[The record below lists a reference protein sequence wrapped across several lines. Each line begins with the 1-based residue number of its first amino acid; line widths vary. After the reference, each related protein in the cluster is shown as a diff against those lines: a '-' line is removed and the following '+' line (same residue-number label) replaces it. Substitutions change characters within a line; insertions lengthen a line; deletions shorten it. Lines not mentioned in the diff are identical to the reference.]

1 VLEQAV
7 YAGRNH
13 TAILAV
19 ALATLAIFAG
29 SARADDV
36 AQVALGSE
44 IESLVTG
51 PDGGAWISIQRRS
64 GHAIGRA
71 GPAGGFR
78 TTAVEDNLSG
88 GATLGPDGQA
98 WFSGFLGRLVRA
110 DAAGT
115 ISSFAPTEDS
125 IEALATGPDGTL
137 WTAAG
142 DARRITR
149 VRPDGVATTTPLALP
164 SCRIERTFTE
174 MQRASD
180 GAVWIADI
188 GCGRVIR
195 VAPDGSRRV
204 FSLGIEESPDA
215 LAADGAGG
223 MWFSERSDQIVGHV
237 AADGT
242 VTRATV
248 PDERGSATD
257 VAAAP
262 DGSAWFAF
270 DRCFLGRLAPDGA
283 LTFVPAPI
291 PARRLAFD
299 PAGGLWLASAA
310 RLVHNA
316 SAGACDEKPPS
327 VRVSRIGSL
336 AALRRG
342 IKVTVREPSYITA
355 SAFYNYGPDTVTELG
370 RDLNKVLPRGAT
382 VTYRPPARV
391 LRRFERA
398 LARGVRPEISFYVFA
413 TDREGN
419 TAVVNRGG
427 RRLTARSG

>member
-1 VLEQAV
+1 VDLDPA
-7 YAGRNH
+7 ALRARDRPGGPGRRVPH
-13 TAILAV
+13 HR
-19 ALATLAIFAG
+19 G
-29 SARADDV
+29 
-36 AQVALGSE
+36 Q
-44 IESLVTG
+44 
-51 PDGGAWISIQRRS
+51 
-64 GHAIGRA
+64 
-71 GPAGGFR
+71 
-78 TTAVEDNLSG
+78 DNLSG